1 MVHRT
6 LVLRGVSVVLAF
18 GMVSC
23 GDEDTEPRTEASPE
37 RAAWATAIAEQV
49 AIPLYEQFADDAQ
62 TLAAAVDAWAASG
75 SAADLDAARQ
85 AWIAAMDTW
94 QHAELTQ
101 FGPAGAMSNTA
112 GGEDLRDL
120 IYSWPVVNACR
131 VDQELTRE
139 SYAAQNALAE
149 FPLNARGLD
158 TLEYLLFVPTTDNAC
173 LAGSGVNRDGSWEAL
188 GDETIAT
195 RRAAY
200 ASAAAAQVATDAQ
213 ALVTWWSTDGED
225 FLSELRTAG
234 DGSSTYRS
242 ASEALNAVTDAFF
255 YIEKETKDMKLAIPA
270 GLINC
275 DEAACPEAVESPWAG
290 RSLAHIRANTV
301 AMQQLFHGGD
311 PNGSDPG
318 FDDWLTELGADALA
332 DRMAADFVAVLE
344 ALDAIDVPLEE
355 AVLTQPERV
364 DAAHTALRTLVTDLK
379 TQFVTTLDLELP
391 ARAEGDN
398 D

>member
-1 MVHRT
+1 MFTGNR
-6 LVLRGVSVVLAF
+6 LSQSACALLAL
-18 GMVSC
+18 GLLSC
-23 GDEDTEPRTEASPE
+23 GDDNPESRTEDAPE
-37 RAAWATAIAEQV
+37 RAVWATAIAEQV
-49 AIPLYEQFADDAQ
+49 VVPIYLQFADDAA
-62 TLAAAVDAWAASG
+62 TLASAVDRWAASG
-75 SAADLDAARQ
+75 DAADLDAARQ
-85 AWIAAMDTW
+85 AWIAAMETW
-94 QHAELTQ
+94 QLAELTQ

-131 VDQELTRE
+131 VDQELARE
-139 SYAAQNALAE
+139 SYAEAGAIAE

-158 TLEYLLFVPTTDNAC
+158 ALEYLLFVPTTDNAC
-173 LAGSGVNRDGSWEAL
+173 LAGSGVNRDGSWDAL
-188 GDETIAT
+188 GDATILS

-200 ASAAAAQVATDAQ
+200 AVAVSNQVADDAQ
-213 ALVTWWSTDGED
+213 SLVTWWSTDGQD

-234 DGSSTYRS
+234 AGSSTYRS

-270 GLINC
+270 GIIAC
-275 DEAACPEAVESPWAG
+275 DTDACPEAVESPWAG
-290 RSLAHIRANTV
+290 RSLDHIRANTV
-301 AMQQLFHGGD
+301 AMQRLFHGGD
-311 PNGSDPG
+311 PAGTDPG

-332 DRMAADFVAVLE
+332 DRMAADFTDVLE
-344 ALDAIDVPLEE
+344 ALDAIDLPLEQ
-355 AVLTQPERV
+355 AVVEQPERV

-379 TQFVTTLDLELP
+379 TQFITTLDLELP